1 MENCLI
7 IANKNHEAIAE
18 IIDYEFECAFGADE
32 NKITLTVDPSV
43 NVPVEGYVFID
54 GSAYGGTIDEVKSDS
69 DGLSLSVTG
78 RSWQGI
84 LAGKRL
90 LPDSGKAKLSVSGS
104 VAAVLRRLITRMDLD
119 DVFSAP
125 DNESDNVSISNYSFE
140 RFIDGYSGICAMLKA
155 SSLKLTV
162 KHKKD
167 KVLIGARPVVDYANT
182 VDSDLMGFKTTRIA
196 RRTNHLVCG
205 GTGEEE
211 NRAIVHFYADKNGK
225 VSKKQS
231 LFGVD
236 EIEAFYD
243 YSNADESKLEEDGK
257 KKLEEMQGEGTVETS
272 VDEDIDIDIGDIVSA
287 KENNTGIRVSAEIT
301 KKILKI
307 SGGIAS
313 FEYEAG
319 TASEGTSNSTISGS
333 GESSNGGHSYYAGK
347 GITINNYT
355 INADVDSAD
364 LDIARNRADSAYA
377 LASNAS
383 AAAGRAQETADGKAD
398 KSHTHPYLPLTGGT
412 VTDAIYV
419 NGANGAAC
427 IGVYEDRAGDD
438 IIRAD
443 IVSVHGVT
451 RFRRLNS
458 TNLKFEN
465 YLDLAAD
472 GTTLGKPLA
481 VDSGGTG
488 ASSAKA
494 ARYNLFADAGFE
506 APIISDNH
514 PIVMSY
520 LTPST
525 ANGSVYNL
533 RAGRFWD
540 YIKTKAS
547 SVFAAINHM
556 HLYAGSKTAGGA
568 ANSADKLTTA
578 RMITIEGAVNGSAE
592 FDGAKD
598 ITLTVTGDSEAASF
612 LAAHPVG
619 AIYLTT
625 SPTDPGTTYGGTWAA
640 LPYLNGFAWERTA

>member
-54 GSAYGGTIDEVKSDS
+54 GSEYGGTIDEVKSDS

-355 INADVDSAD
+355 ISADVDSAD
-364 LDIARNRADSAYA
+364 LDIARNRADSAYT

-383 AAAGRAQETADGKAD
+383 AAAGRAQQTADGKAD
-398 KSHTHPYLPLTGGT
+398 KSHTHAPVDLTA
-412 VTDAIYV
+412 VV
-419 NGANGAAC
+419 P
-427 IGVYEDRAGDD
+427 
-438 IIRAD
+438 
-443 IVSVHGVT
+443 VS
-451 RFRRLNS
+451 
-458 TNLKFEN
+458 K
-465 YLDLAAD
+465 
-472 GTTLGKPLA
+472 
-481 VDSGGTG
+481 GGTG

-514 PIVMSY
+514 PIVMAY
-520 LTPST
+520 VAPST
-525 ANGSVYNL
+525 ANGAVYRL
-533 RAGRFWD
+533 KASHLWE
-540 YIKTKAS
+540 YIKSKAS
-547 SVFAAINHM
+547 AVFAAINHM

>member
-155 SSLKLTV
+155 SSLKLAV

-182 VDSDLMGFKTTRIA
+182 VDSDLMGFEITRIA

-319 TASEGTSNSTISGS
+319 TASGGTSNSTISGS

-355 INADVDSAD
+355 ISADVDSAD
-364 LDIARNRADSAYA
+364 LDIARNRADSAYT

-383 AAAGRAQETADGKAD
+383 AAAGRAQQTADGKAD
-398 KSHTHPYLPLTGGT
+398 KSHTHAYLPLTGGT

-427 IGVYEDRAGDD
+427 IGVYDDDASGDSIRLDMLSSNGKTQLRRYNRTDRE
-438 IIRAD
+438 
-443 IVSVHGVT
+443 VES
-451 RFRRLNS
+451 
-458 TNLKFEN
+458 
-465 YLDLAAD
+465 YLELTATATSLA
-472 GTTLGKPLA
+472 KPLTLA
-481 VDSGGTG
+481 SGGTG
-488 ASSAKA
+488 ASTAKA
-494 ARYNLFADAGFE
+494 ARYNLFNGVTDAESTPNDGT
-506 APIISDNH
+506 
-514 PIVMSY
+514 VMLFAYQSP
-520 LTPST
+520 T
-525 ANGSVYNL
+525 SVGDAVYRNT
-533 RAGRFWD
+533 AGRFWD

-578 RMITIEGAVNGSAE
+578 RMIIIEGAVNGSAE